1 MYGLNMPVSRIRT
14 KLREEYERHRYVAQ
28 LPVVD
33 VLLAQSNMEFQV
45 GDEYLCFS
53 ESKGSIISVKEE
65 INTAGNQTNI
75 SSSLPNFYVTK
86 RQIE

>member
-53 ESKGSIISVKEE
+53 ENKVYIISVREE
-65 INTAGNQTNI
+65 INTSGNQTNI